1 MDFNQPLL
9 YSKPYSAKK
18 TETKAA
24 YYDMIVFSPVR
35 WNFIYQRP
43 QHIVSRMAKKRNIL
57 FVELPIDFDAN
68 EKGEVN
74 LIMINDQI
82 TLMQPKVAHVDEL
95 KEIIHTY
102 VTNDIVPIGMFFS
115 PMFSS
120 FLEVFTFD
128 KVVYDCVNDT
138 VKSSTRS
145 FEMQEREGHLIAEAD
160 LILTNETM
168 IYDSKYQDHPNVHCL
183 PNLNELYNGKLLPT
197 AILDRTAE
205 RMEVLI
211 RSCRNYGV
219 LI

>member
-9 YSKPYSAKK
+9 YPKPSSLKK
-18 TETKAA
+18 TKTKAA

-57 FVELPIDFDAN
+57 FIELPIDFDAN

-74 LIMINDQI
+74 LVMINEQI
-82 TLMQPKVAHVDEL
+82 TVLQPKVGQLDDL
-95 KEIIHTY
+95 REILHDY
-102 VTNDIVPIGMFFS
+102 VTNEIVPVGLFFS
-115 PMFSS
+115 PIFSS
-120 FLEVFTFD
+120 FLEAFTFD
-128 KVVYDCVNDT
+128 KVVYDCVNDSL
-138 VKSSTRS
+138 KANRS

-160 LILTNETM
+160 LILTNETS
-168 IYDSKYQDHPNVHCL
+168 IYDSKYQNHPNVHCL
-183 PNLNELYNGKLLPT
+183 PNLNEQYNGKPLPT